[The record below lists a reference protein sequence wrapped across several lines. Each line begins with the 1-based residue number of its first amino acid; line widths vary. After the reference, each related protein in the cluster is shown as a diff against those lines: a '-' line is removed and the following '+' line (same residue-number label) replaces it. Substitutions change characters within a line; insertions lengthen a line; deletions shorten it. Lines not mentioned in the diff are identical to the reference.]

1 MIDPLRA
8 ATSIAGAGLEAQSV
22 RLRVVSENLANAQAT
37 GKTPGA
43 DPYRRKTVVFAAEF
57 DRLLGASTVEV
68 KTVGTDQTPFRV
80 EHDPSNPVAD
90 QDGNV
95 KLPNVNML
103 VEMADMREASR
114 SYEANLQMVKAARSM
129 TSQIL
134 DLLRNAS

>member
-22 RLRVVSENLANAQAT
+22 RLRVVSENLANAQST

-43 DPYRRKTVVFAAEF
+43 DPYRRKTVVFASEF
-57 DRLLGASTVEV
+57 DRMLGASTVAV
-68 KTVGTDQTPFRV
+68 KSLGSDQSPFRV

-90 QDGNV
+90 KDGNV
-95 KLPNVNML
+95 KMPNVNML

-114 SYEANLQMVKAARSM
+114 SYEANLQMVKGARAM
-129 TSQIL
+129 FTQIL
-134 DLLRNAS
+134 DLLRNS

>member
-22 RLRVVSENLANAQAT
+22 RLRVVSENLANAQSV

-43 DPYRRKTVVFAAEF
+43 DPYRRKTVAFDSEF
-57 DRLLGASTVEV
+57 DRLLGAATVAV
-68 KTVGTDQTPFRV
+68 KQIGTDQSPFRI

-114 SYEANLQMVKAARSM
+114 SYEANLQMVKEARSM
-129 TSQIL
+129 ANQIL
-134 DLLRNAS
+134 DLLRS

>member
-8 ATSIAGAGLEAQSV
+8 ATSIAGAGLEAQSI
-22 RLRVVSENLANAQAT
+22 RLRVVSENLANAQSV

-43 DPYRRKTVVFAAEF
+43 DPYRRKTVAFATEF
-57 DRLLGASTVEV
+57 DRLLGAATVEV
-68 KTVGTDQTPFRV
+68 KQIGTDQSPFRV

-90 QDGNV
+90 EDGNV

-114 SYEANLQMVKAARSM
+114 SYEANLQMVKEARTM
-129 TSQIL
+129 TNQIL
-134 DLLRNAS
+134 DLLRNS

>member
-22 RLRVVSENLANAQAT
+22 RLRVVSENLANAQSV

-43 DPYRRKTVVFAAEF
+43 DPYRRKTVVFASEF
-57 DRLLGASTVEV
+57 DQLIGAATVEV
-68 KTVGTDQTPFRV
+68 KQIGTDQSPFRV

-114 SYEANLQMVKAARSM
+114 SYEANLQMVKATRTM
-129 TSQIL
+129 TSEIL
-134 DLLRNAS
+134 DLLRNS

>member
-22 RLRVVSENLANAQAT
+22 RLRVVSENLANAQSTAT
-37 GKTPGA
+37 TPGA
-43 DPYRRKTVVFAAEF
+43 DPYRRKTVVFASEF
-57 DRLLGASTVEV
+57 DRLLGASTVAV
-68 KTVGTDQTPFRV
+68 KSVGTDQSPFRV

-95 KLPNVNML
+95 KMPNVNML

-114 SYEANLQMVKAARSM
+114 SYEANLQMVKEARSM
-129 TSQIL
+129 TTQIL
-134 DLLRNAS
+134 DLLRNS

>member
-8 ATSIAGAGLEAQSV
+8 ATNIAGSGLQAQSV
-22 RLRVVSENLANAQAT
+22 RLRVVSENLANAQST

-43 DPYRRKTVVFAAEF
+43 DPYRRKTVVFASEF
-57 DRLLGASTVEV
+57 DRLLGASTVAV
-68 KTVGTDQTPFRV
+68 KTIGNDQSPFRV

-90 QDGNV
+90 KDGNV
-95 KLPNVNML
+95 KMPNVNML

-114 SYEANLQMVKAARSM
+114 SYEANLQMVKEARSM

-134 DLLRNAS
+134 DLLRNG

>member
-22 RLRVVSENLANAQAT
+22 RLRVVSENLANAQST

-43 DPYRRKTVVFAAEF
+43 DPYRRKTVTFASEF
-57 DRLLGASTVEV
+57 SRLLDASTVAV
-68 KTVGTDQTPFRV
+68 KSIGTDPSPFRV

-90 QDGNV
+90 KNGNV
-95 KLPNVNML
+95 KYPNVNML

-134 DLLRNAS
+134 DLLRNS

>member
-22 RLRVVSENLANAQAT
+22 RLRVVSENLANAQSV

-43 DPYRRKTVVFAAEF
+43 DPYRRKTVVFASEF
-57 DRLLGASTVEV
+57 DRALGAASVQV
-68 KTVGTDQTPFRV
+68 RSIGTDQSPFRV

-90 QDGNV
+90 QNGNV

-114 SYEANLQMVKAARSM
+114 SYEADLQMVKESRSM
-129 TSQIL
+129 ANQIL
-134 DLLRNAS
+134 DLLRNS